1 MLIQS
6 SSSHVYFPYIF
17 QDLEIVYGVN
27 SYNVY
32 MKKMD
37 APDVIH
43 VHYPA
48 MLLIADALIPFKRLG
63 VKIILTEHWSKVQAQ
78 SLDFIERKVY
88 RKYFEYIDACICVGY
103 PLADIVKKTI
113 GDTKASIQVVPNI
126 VSSEFYPLY
135 SARDR
140 FKFIAVGRLV
150 QVKQFDQI
158 VRAFSACFRE
168 KPVSLTIVGGGQE
181 YDSLQ
186 KLINSLLMET
196 QITLTG
202 SMSRKQVAENIANA
216 DCLVCYSKFETF
228 GVPIAEAW
236 ACGIP
241 TITTT
246 AAAVIDVFDNRL
258 GVEVSY
264 DNIEELKEKMVFM
277 YENISLYDKKFI
289 SEFAQ
294 ERFSEKSYL

>member
-1 MLIQS
+1 MTGSFEFEQAKMLRKNGEEVCYLCCSLHPNKIIKVRGYQS
-6 SSSHVYFPYIF
+6 WQEDKVTVCAYSKFFLPRVFPLYFSRLRNRIWSQFLQRVY
-17 QDLEIVYGVN
+17 EENGC
-27 SYNVY
+27 
-32 MKKMD
+32 
-37 APDVIH
+37 PDVIH

-63 VKIILTEHWSKVQAQ
+63 VKIILTEHWTKVQAQ

-158 VRAFSACFRE
+158 VRAFSACFHSCPR
-168 KPVSLTIVGGGQE
+168 
-181 YDSLQ
+181 
-186 KLINSLLMET
+186 
-196 QITLTG
+196 
-202 SMSRKQVAENIANA
+202 
-216 DCLVCYSKFETF
+216 
-228 GVPIAEAW
+228 
-236 ACGIP
+236 
-241 TITTT
+241 
-246 AAAVIDVFDNRL
+246 
-258 GVEVSY
+258 
-264 DNIEELKEKMVFM
+264 
-277 YENISLYDKKFI
+277 
-289 SEFAQ
+289 
-294 ERFSEKSYL
+294 